1 MTTNQLLIQF
11 LRDNSDL
18 LINKDIQTLYDKLPA
33 DMHPNLTE
41 FLYNAKIN
49 PLDYNLWYIP
59 ERFAFSLNIN
69 NASSFPNELII
80 PEGIE
85 RIDNS
90 AFNICYPLQSVII
103 PDSTTVIKE
112 KSFYNCKN
120 LEEVIIGDGLIYLNY
135 QAFYKCENLKKIN
148 LPKSL
153 RFIEPEVFDKCI
165 RLKEIEYAGTV
176 SEWEQINISDNN
188 KGLFFCDIQC
198 LDDIYRYKRS

>member
-1 MTTNQLLIQF
+1 MITNQLLIQF

-49 PLDYNLWYIP
+49 PLNYNLWYIP

-103 PDSTTVIKE
+103 PDSTIVIKM
-112 KSFYNCKN
+112 KAFSNCPN
-120 LEEVIIGDGLIYLNY
+120 LEKVKIGKGLIYLNY
-135 QAFYKCENLKKIN
+135 LAFYNCKNLKKIN

-153 RFIEPEVFDKCI
+153 KYIESMVFDKCI
-165 RLKEIEYAGTV
+165 NLKEIDYEGTV
-176 SEWEQINISDNN
+176 SEWEQINISMNN
-188 KGLFFCDIQC
+188 NIGLFSCDIQC
-198 LDDIYRYKRS
+198 IDDVYRFD

>member
-1 MTTNQLLIQF
+1 MITNQLLIQF
-11 LRDNSDL
+11 LRDNKEL
-18 LINKDIQTLYDKLPA
+18 LMDKDFQTLYDKLPA

-49 PLDYNLWYIP
+49 PLNYNLWYIP

-103 PDSTTVIKE
+103 PDSTIVIKM
-112 KSFYNCKN
+112 KAFSNCPN
-120 LEEVIIGDGLIYLNY
+120 LEKVKIGKGLIYLNY
-135 QAFYKCENLKKIN
+135 LAFYNCKNLKKIN

-153 RFIEPEVFDKCI
+153 KYIESMVFDKCI
-165 RLKEIEYAGTV
+165 NLKEIDYEGTV
-176 SEWEQINISDNN
+176 SEWEQINISMNN
-188 KGLFFCDIQC
+188 NIGLFSCDIQC
-198 LDDIYRYKRS
+198 IDDVYRFD